1 MNRISLQMYTL
12 REYTKT
18 IYDFEN
24 TLEKLSDIG
33 FRTIQYS
40 VARGFD
46 SRKIAD
52 ILNKFNI
59 MNDSVFADF
68 KELGD
73 NSKAVLSDCELFGT
87 DYVRIASMPRENAK
101 STNGYREFAHYLN
114 CRTVDLKR
122 HGKKLLYHFHAYE
135 FRRFGDKCGIDIFM
149 DESDPEVVELI
160 PDTHWIHSGGKEIV
174 PFLEKYRKRFDYIHV
189 KDYAI
194 GERLEKIEY
203 RPIYFAPVG
212 EGNLDWKQIIDY
224 CVAHGTKSFAIE
236 QDDCYGRDPFDCVR
250 SSYEFLKEMGLD

>member
-101 STNGYREFAHYLN
+101 SANGYREFAHYLN
-114 CRTVDLKR
+114 CRAVDLKR
-122 HGKKLLYHFHAYE
+122 HEKKLLYHFHAYE

-160 PDTHWIHSGGKEIV
+160 PDTHWIHSGGKDVV
-174 PFLEKYRKRFDYIHV
+174 PFLEAHKNRFHYVHV
-189 KDYAI
+189 KDFRI
-194 GERLEKIEY
+194 GPRNDTLEA
-203 RPIYFAPVG
+203 RPILFAPVG
-212 EGNLDWKQIIDY
+212 EGNLDWPNILAFCQ
-224 CVAHGTKSFAIE
+224 AHHVLSYAIE
-236 QDDCYGRDPFDCVR
+236 QDDCYGENPFDCVA
-250 SSYEFLKEMGLD
+250 SSFRFLKSMGVE